1 MGPKKILF
9 ITYDGLTD
17 QLGQSQILPYVK
29 GLSKRGYKFTILS
42 CEKPDKYAQLGNL
55 IQDLCDEDGITWVSA
70 PFTSNIP
77 IVSKMNDR
85 WRLKQKALRLQK
97 KVGFDMTHCRSYVSA
112 EIGLYLKKKF
122 GVKFLFDMR
131 GLWAD
136 EKVDGGNWNQSNP
149 LFKYIYK
156 TYKKKEKFFL
166 EHADYTIS
174 LTKAA
179 KKEIYTWQHIE
190 NNPVKMQVIPCCVD
204 TALFSSEGENF
215 KRNQKELAVNLGI
228 KESDFV
234 VGYLGSIGTWYML
247 EEMLDFFKRIL
258 IQKPNAKFLII
269 TGDLHSFITDKAAQK
284 GIDLQAVII
293 RKAQRKEVP
302 LFISLMSFSLFF
314 IRPTYSK
321 ISSSPT
327 KLAELMAL
335 GVPVVT
341 NRGVGD
347 VDEIVLKNNVGVVIN
362 EFNTKGYDAAIMGIM
377 ENFFSAAL
385 IKACAKKEFD
395 VEVALKKYG
404 EVYSEILA

>member
-1 MGPKKILF
+1 MGPKKILY

-29 GLSKRGYKFTILS
+29 GLSKRGYQFTILS

-55 IQDLCDEDGITWVSA
+55 IQSLCDEDEITWVSV
-70 PFTSNIP
+70 PFTCKIP

-85 WRLKQKALRLQK
+85 WRLKQKAIRLQK
-97 KVGFDMTHCRSYVSA
+97 KTGFDMTHCRSYVSA

-122 GVKFLFDMR
+122 DVKFLFDMR

-136 EKVDGGNWNQSNP
+136 EKVDGGNWNQLNP
-149 LFKYIYK
+149 LFKFIYK
-156 TYKKKEKFFL
+156 TYKKKEKNFL
-166 EHADYTIS
+166 EQADYTIS
-174 LTKAA
+174 LTQAA
-179 KKEIYTWQHIE
+179 KNEIYSWQHID

-204 TALFSSEGENF
+204 TVLFSTEVENF
-215 KRNQKELAVNLGI
+215 KNSREELAVDLGI
-228 KESDFV
+228 KENDFV

-247 EEMLDFFKRIL
+247 DEMLDFYQRL
-258 IQKPNAKFLII
+258 LVQKPEAKFLIV
-269 TGDLHSFITDKAAQK
+269 TGDLHSFIIEKATAK
-284 GIDLQAVII
+284 GVDLKALII

-362 EFNTKGYDAAIMGIM
+362 EFNTKSYDATIIDIM
-377 ENFFSAAL
+377 ENFFSAAS
-385 IKACAKKEFD
+385 IKAYAKKEFD
-395 VEVALKKYG
+395 LEVALKKYG
-404 EVYSEILA
+404 EVYGEILA